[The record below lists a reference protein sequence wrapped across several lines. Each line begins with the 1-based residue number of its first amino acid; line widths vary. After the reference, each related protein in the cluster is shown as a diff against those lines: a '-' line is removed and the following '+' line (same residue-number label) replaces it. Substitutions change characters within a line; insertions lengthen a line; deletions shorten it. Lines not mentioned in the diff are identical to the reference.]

1 MIYYTKHNGG
11 FPSDSEVKIPHAM
24 QATWVQSLDQEES
37 PGAGHGNPLQYPC
50 LDNLTDTGAQQA
62 AMQSPKESDT
72 TEATQHA
79 HTCTKYNSMIHKVY
93 FMTNSI
99 VSSLHRKPIRAH
111 VIILMKQMRKSD
123 MISDQEDKTVTQFTQ
138 SFRGRGGI

>member
-50 LDNLTDTGAQQA
+50 LDNLTRLKQLSMHTRAQNTIA
-62 AMQSPKESDT
+62 
-72 TEATQHA
+72 
-79 HTCTKYNSMIHKVY
+79 
-93 FMTNSI
+93 
-99 VSSLHRKPIRAH
+99 
-111 VIILMKQMRKSD
+111 
-123 MISDQEDKTVTQFTQ
+123 
-138 SFRGRGGI
+138 